1 MILAVLFAPALLATS
16 LNQPVQPPASLPE
29 TEEGR
34 AAACQAEVRRSPEA
48 ALDTANRWRAAGGG
62 LHARQCIGLAYVA
75 LERWPLAATTF
86 EQAAQEAERTGDPRG
101 TDFWVQ
107 AGNAWLAGG
116 ERSRAL
122 AAFDTALRS
131 RNLTA
136 GLRGEVHLD
145 RARAF
150 VADARLADARTDLD
164 RALALVPADPLAWY
178 LSAELA
184 RRQKDLARARADI
197 DKARQLARDNPDI
210 LLLAGTI
217 AGEAGDMAE
226 AERLYRQV
234 AEGAPNTPA
243 GRAARESLATLTD
256 GEVTTP
262 ASPPPPPPAADPR
275 QN

>member
-1 MILAVLFAPALLATS
+1 MILAALFASALLAPAS
-16 LNQPVQPPASLPE
+16 LSTLLDQPVRPPAPLPE

-34 AAACQAEVRRSPEA
+34 AAACQAAVRTSPQA

-75 LERWPLAATTF
+75 LERWPLAATNF
-86 EQAAQEAERTGDPRG
+86 EQAAQEADRIGDPRG

-136 GLRGEVHLD
+136 ELRGEVHLD

-150 VADARLADARTDLD
+150 VADSRVAEARTALD
-164 RALALVPADPLAWY
+164 QALALVPADPLAWY

-184 RRQKDLARARADI
+184 RRQKDLPRARADI

-243 GRAARESLATLTD
+243 GRAAKESLATLTD
-256 GEVTTP
+256 ATP
-262 ASPPPPPPAADPR
+262 
-275 QN
+275 N